1 MLNCQEVTNQANDLI
16 DGDLDMVTRLKMR
29 AHLLACRECA
39 RFVRQMRATVDLLE
53 AGREQQVPA
62 VHEEL
67 MTAFRERRQ
76 RDPDQR

>member
-1 MLNCQEVTNQANDLI
+1 MLNCREVTNRANDLI
-16 DGDLDMVTRLKMR
+16 DGDLDVITRLKMR

-53 AGREQQVPA
+53 AGREQESPA
-62 VHEEL
+62 IQEDL

-76 RDPDQR
+76 SDPDQP